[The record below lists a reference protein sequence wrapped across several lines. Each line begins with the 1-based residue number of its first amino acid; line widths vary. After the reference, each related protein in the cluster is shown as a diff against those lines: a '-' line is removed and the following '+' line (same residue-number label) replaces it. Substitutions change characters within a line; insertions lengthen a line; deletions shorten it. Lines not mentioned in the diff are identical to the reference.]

1 MIDDDFLVLV
11 NAWWQP
17 LDFTVPTT
25 RDGLTWQTAIDTH
38 DPARPATAAPL
49 HAGDRTTVNPRSITV
64 LCGPLSRRRPTRMTD
79 PKRTLRD
86 CKKNNGVTPIKE
98 VAPDD

>member
-17 LDFTVPTT
+17 LDFTVPAT

-49 HAGDRTTVNPRSITV
+49 HAGDRMTVSPRSITV
-64 LCGPLSRRRPTRMTD
+64 LCGPL
-79 PKRTLRD
+79 
-86 CKKNNGVTPIKE
+86 
-98 VAPDD
+98 A